1 LHELSIMGN
10 ILDIAVEYAEKNNAK
25 IINKINLRIG
35 IMSDIIPEWA
45 QTYFELVGKDT
56 IAEKAELIIEPVYVV
71 MKCQECKHEFGF
83 EKANEIQ
90 YFCTKCKSTDLK
102 LLQGRELQISSIE
115 VD

>member
-1 LHELSIMGN
+1 MGN

-25 IINKINLRIG
+25 IINKINLKIG

-56 IAEKAELIIEPVYVV
+56 IAEKAILVVEPVYVV
-71 MKCQECKHEFGF
+71 MQCHACNHEFGF
-83 EKANEIQ
+83 EKAIEIQ
-90 YFCTKCKSTDLK
+90 YFCPKCKSTDIE